1 MGYKEQEQVIELFHE
16 FINKLVGLI
25 EAKDQCLKGH
35 CARVARYANI
45 MATAMKLSPEHIQ
58 EVYTAALLHDVGYI
72 VIREPILA
80 KAGNLS
86 AQELDLIREHPV
98 SGQSILAQLH
108 LSQNILRYVKYHHE
122 FFNGRGYP
130 DGISGDKIPLGARIV
145 ALAEAFDAMTSSR
158 SYRKAFTMEQA
169 LEEIFLQADKQFDPG
184 LVNLFVE
191 LMERERKHHD
201 QRQVSNTD
209 ARKKQI
215 LENIVQEIIAAF
227 QKGELSFP
235 VLPQVLQHIQKVL
248 LDPNI
253 SLENAASAIRGDIK
267 ISTSLISL
275 ANSPYYKGVSKIES
289 VEQAI
294 ARLGFKETSKL
305 TSLIANRSLYIC
317 NEKRYKV
324 LMFEYWKHSLAC
336 AYITHFLARQL
347 HLGDTDEYFTMGLV
361 HDVGKGLLLNAIT
374 RVIENR
380 NLSHE
385 FEDSEIR
392 EVINKMHCSFGAA
405 LLKRWGFSDRYIY
418 ITKHHETTSG
428 DNNAPLAVKV
438 IQLANLLTRELD
450 CRPTCHDGEDAVI
463 ADIASNLSLSLQ
475 AVDLVIQRTKEI
487 VTEVI
492 KNI

>member
-1 MGYKEQEQVIELFHE
+1 
-16 FINKLVGLI
+16 
-25 EAKDQCLKGH
+25 
-35 CARVARYANI
+35 
-45 MATAMKLSPEHIQ
+45 
-58 EVYTAALLHDVGYI
+58 VGYI
-72 VIREPILA
+72 VIREPILD
-80 KAGNLS
+80 KTGKLS
-86 AQELDLIREHPV
+86 AQELNMIREHPV

-122 FFNGRGYP
+122 FFNGTGYP
-130 DGISGDKIPLGARIV
+130 DGLASDKIPLGARIV

-158 SYRKAFTMEQA
+158 PYKKAFTMEQA
-169 LEEIFLQADKQFDPG
+169 LEEIFLQAGKQFDTS

-191 LMERERKHHD
+191 LMKRERKIHD
-201 QRQVSNTD
+201 QPQVSKTD

-215 LENIVQEIIAAF
+215 LENIVQEIIASF
-227 QKGELSFP
+227 QKRELSFP
-235 VLPQVLQHIQKVL
+235 VLPQVLQHIQRVL

-267 ISTSLISL
+267 ISISLISL
-275 ANSPYYKGVSKIES
+275 ANSPYYRGVSKIES

-305 TSLIANRSLYIC
+305 TSLIANRSLYTC
-317 NEKRYKV
+317 DKKKYEV
-324 LMFEYWKHSLAC
+324 LMFEYWKHGLAC
-336 AYITHFLARQL
+336 AYIAQFLARQL
-347 HLGDTDEYFTMGLV
+347 RLGDSDEYFTMGLI

-374 RVIENR
+374 KVLENR
-380 NLSHE
+380 KLPFE
-385 FEDSEIR
+385 FEDAEIK

-418 ITKHHETTSG
+418 ITKHHETTLG
-428 DNNAPLAVKV
+428 DNNVPLALKV

-450 CRPTCHDGEDAVI
+450 CRPSYHDGEDAVI
-463 ADIASNLSLSLQ
+463 ADITSKLPLSLQ